1 MLSIPVI
8 ITLAVMLLLAL
19 ITPLISPFFRKV
31 EPEYGDAE
39 EERDNAENPLP
50 PVSIVLAEHDCSH
63 YLKKVLPLYLSQDYG
78 ADYQVVVVIDQ
89 SDTESEDYLKL
100 LCEEHKQLYYTLLPD
115 SSRYIS
121 RKKMGMTL
129 GIRAAKY
136 EWLLFAD
143 VNCAPSSDKWLEV
156 VARHCDDNHNM
167 VLGLTPYEE
176 ETPAYF
182 RFEQMRTMLYH
193 LRSAQKGMAFSTNQ
207 SLIMMRRSEFF
218 DRRGFQGNLEF
229 ARAEFEFLVNKFAA
243 EDKCAIAIEPE
254 ARMTQ
259 MEPSEEYI
267 KMKRLFAIDALKGL
281 ERSKGFKSLYK
292 TDLYSIHAFNILT
305 VLVMVCGALLAYVK
319 MTGVGENL
327 LNSMLPQTFMEY
339 DGLALLGGTALI
351 WLLSL
356 LERMYIY
363 SNKLEYFDSVGALSA
378 IMMEWTISIR
388 NTMLRIS
395 YILSDKNDFITHK
408 L

>member
-143 VNCAPSSDKWLEV
+143 VNCAPSSDKWLEA

-218 DRRGFQGNLEF
+218 DKRGFQGNLEF

-351 WLLSL
+351 WLISL

>member
-1 MLSIPVI
+1 MISIPVI
-8 ITLAVMLLLAL
+8 ITLAVMVLLAL
-19 ITPLISPFFRKV
+19 VMPLFSPFFRKV
-31 EPEYGDAE
+31 EPEYGDDE
-39 EERDNAENPLP
+39 EGDTAANQLP

-100 LCEEHKQLYYTLLPD
+100 LCEEHKRLYYTLLPD
-115 SSRYIS
+115 SSRYVS
-121 RKKMGMTL
+121 RKKLGMTL

-143 VNCAPSSDKWLEV
+143 VNCAPSSDKWLEA
-156 VARHCDDNHNM
+156 VARHCGDDRNM
-167 VLGLTPYEE
+167 VLGMTPYEE
-176 ETPAYF
+176 DTPAYF

-207 SLIMMRRSEFF
+207 SLLMMRRSEFF
-218 DRRGFQGNLEF
+218 DKRGFLGNLEF

-281 ERSKGFKSLYK
+281 SRSGGFKSLYK
-292 TDLYSIHAFNILT
+292 TDLYSIHVFNFLT
-305 VLVMVCGALLAYVK
+305 LIVMVCGALLAYVQ
-319 MTGVGENL
+319 MTGIGKSQLDSL
-327 LNSMLPQTFMEY
+327 LPDVFMQY
-339 DGLALLGGTALI
+339 DGLALLGGAALA
-351 WLLSL
+351 WLISL
-356 LERMYIY
+356 LERMYVY
-363 SNKLEYFDSVGALSA
+363 SNKLSYFDSVSPLAA
-378 IMMEWTISIR
+378 IIMEWTISIR
-388 NTMLRIS
+388 NTALRIS
-395 YILSDKNDFITHK
+395 YIFSDKTDFITHK

>member
-1 MLSIPVI
+1 MISIPVI
-8 ITLAVMLLLAL
+8 ITLAVMVLLAL
-19 ITPLISPFFRKV
+19 VTPLFSPFFRKV
-31 EPEYGDAE
+31 EPEYGDDE
-39 EERDNAENPLP
+39 EGNTAANQLP

-100 LCEEHKQLYYTLLPD
+100 LCEEHKRLYYTLLPD
-115 SSRYIS
+115 SSRYVS
-121 RKKMGMTL
+121 RKKLGMTL

-143 VNCAPSSDKWLEV
+143 VNCAPSSDKWLEA
-156 VARHCDDNHNM
+156 VARHCGDDRNM
-167 VLGLTPYEE
+167 VLGMTPYEE
-176 ETPAYF
+176 DMPAYY

-207 SLIMMRRSEFF
+207 SLMMMRRSEFF
-218 DRRGFQGNLEF
+218 DKRGFLGNLEF

-281 ERSKGFKSLYK
+281 GRSSGFKSLYK
-292 TDLYSIHAFNILT
+292 TDLYSIHVFNFLT
-305 VLVMVCGALLAYVK
+305 LIVMVCGALLAYVQ
-319 MTGVGENL
+319 MTGIGKSQLDSL
-327 LNSMLPQTFMEY
+327 LPNVFVQY
-339 DGLALLGGTALI
+339 DGLALLGGAALA
-351 WLLSL
+351 WLISL
-356 LERMYIY
+356 LERMYVY
-363 SNKLEYFDSVGALSA
+363 SNKLSYFDSVSPLAA
-378 IMMEWTISIR
+378 IIMEWTISIR
-388 NTMLRIS
+388 NTALRIS
-395 YILSDKNDFITHK
+395 YIFSDKTDFITHK

>member
-1 MLSIPVI
+1 MISIPVI
-8 ITLAVMLLLAL
+8 ITLAVMVLLAL
-19 ITPLISPFFRKV
+19 VMPLFSPFFRKV
-31 EPEYGDAE
+31 EPEYGDDE
-39 EERDNAENPLP
+39 EGDTAANQLP

-115 SSRYIS
+115 SSRYVS
-121 RKKMGMTL
+121 RKKLGMTL

-143 VNCAPSSDKWLEV
+143 VNCAPSSEKWLEA
-156 VARHCDDNHNM
+156 VARHCGDDRNM
-167 VLGLTPYEE
+167 VLGMTPYEE
-176 ETPAYF
+176 DTPAYF

-207 SLIMMRRSEFF
+207 SLMMMRRSEFF
-218 DRRGFQGNLEF
+218 DKRGFLGNLEF

-281 ERSKGFKSLYK
+281 SRSSGFKSLYK
-292 TDLYSIHAFNILT
+292 TDLYSIHVFNFLT
-305 VLVMVCGALLAYVK
+305 LIVMVCGALLAYVQ
-319 MTGVGENL
+319 MTGIGKSQFDSL
-327 LNSMLPQTFMEY
+327 LPNVFMQY
-339 DGLALLGGTALI
+339 DGLALLGGAALA
-351 WLLSL
+351 WLISL
-356 LERMYIY
+356 LERMYVY
-363 SNKLEYFDSVGALSA
+363 SNKLSYFDSVSPLAA

-388 NTMLRIS
+388 NTALRIS
-395 YILSDKNDFITHK
+395 YIFSDKTDFITHK

>member
-1 MLSIPVI
+1 MISIPVI
-8 ITLAVMLLLAL
+8 ITLAVMVLLAL
-19 ITPLISPFFRKV
+19 VTPLFSPFFRKV
-31 EPEYGDAE
+31 EPEYGDDE
-39 EERDNAENPLP
+39 EGDTAANQLP

-100 LCEEHKQLYYTLLPD
+100 LCEEHKRLYYTLLPD
-115 SSRYIS
+115 SSRYVS
-121 RKKMGMTL
+121 RKKLGMTL

-143 VNCAPSSDKWLEV
+143 VNCAPSSDKWLEA
-156 VARHCDDNHNM
+156 VARHCGDDRNM
-167 VLGLTPYEE
+167 VLGMTPYEE
-176 ETPAYF
+176 DMPAYY

-207 SLIMMRRSEFF
+207 SLMMMRRSEFF
-218 DRRGFQGNLEF
+218 DKRGFLGNLEF

-281 ERSKGFKSLYK
+281 SRSSRFKSLYK
-292 TDLYSIHAFNILT
+292 TDLYSIHVFNFLT
-305 VLVMVCGALLAYVK
+305 LIVMVCGALLAYVQ
-319 MTGVGENL
+319 MTGIGKSQLDSL
-327 LNSMLPQTFMEY
+327 LPNVFMQY
-339 DGLALLGGTALI
+339 DGLALLGGAALA
-351 WLLSL
+351 WLISL
-356 LERMYIY
+356 LERMYVY
-363 SNKLEYFDSVGALSA
+363 SNKLSYFDSVSPLAA
-378 IMMEWTISIR
+378 IIMEWTISIR
-388 NTMLRIS
+388 NTALRIS
-395 YILSDKNDFITHK
+395 YIFSDKNDFITHK

>member
-1 MLSIPVI
+1 MISIPVI
-8 ITLAVMLLLAL
+8 ITLAVMVLLAL
-19 ITPLISPFFRKV
+19 VMPLFSPFFRKV
-31 EPEYGDAE
+31 EPEYGDDE
-39 EERDNAENPLP
+39 EGDTAANQLP

-78 ADYQVVVVIDQ
+78 ADYQVIVVIDQ

-115 SSRYIS
+115 SSRYVS
-121 RKKMGMTL
+121 RKKLGMTL

-143 VNCAPSSDKWLEV
+143 VNCAPSSDKWLEA
-156 VARHCDDNHNM
+156 VARHCGDDRNM
-167 VLGLTPYEE
+167 VLGMTPYEE
-176 ETPAYF
+176 DTPAYF

-207 SLIMMRRSEFF
+207 SLMMMRRSEFF
-218 DRRGFQGNLEF
+218 DKRGFLGNLEF

-281 ERSKGFKSLYK
+281 SRSRGFKSLYK
-292 TDLYSIHAFNILT
+292 TDLYSIHVFNFLT
-305 VLVMVCGALLAYVK
+305 LIVMVCGALLAYVQ
-319 MTGVGENL
+319 MTGIGKSQLDSL
-327 LNSMLPQTFMEY
+327 LPNVFMQY
-339 DGLALLGGTALI
+339 DGLALLGGAALA
-351 WLLSL
+351 WLISL
-356 LERMYIY
+356 LERMYVY
-363 SNKLEYFDSVGALSA
+363 SNKLSYFDSVSPLAA
-378 IMMEWTISIR
+378 IIMEWTISIR
-388 NTMLRIS
+388 NTALRIS
-395 YILSDKNDFITHK
+395 YIFSDKTDFITHK

>member
-1 MLSIPVI
+1 MISIPVI
-8 ITLAVMLLLAL
+8 ITLAVMVLLAL
-19 ITPLISPFFRKV
+19 VTPLFSPFFRKV
-31 EPEYGDAE
+31 EPEYGDDE
-39 EERDNAENPLP
+39 EGNTAANQLP

-100 LCEEHKQLYYTLLPD
+100 LCEEHKRLYYTLLPD
-115 SSRYIS
+115 SSRYVS
-121 RKKMGMTL
+121 RKKLGMTL

-143 VNCAPSSDKWLEV
+143 VNCAPSSDKWLEA
-156 VARHCDDNHNM
+156 VARHCGDDRNM
-167 VLGLTPYEE
+167 VLGMTPYEE
-176 ETPAYF
+176 DMPAYY

-207 SLIMMRRSEFF
+207 SLMMMRRSEFF
-218 DRRGFQGNLEF
+218 DKRGFLGNLEF

-281 ERSKGFKSLYK
+281 GRSSGFKSLYK
-292 TDLYSIHAFNILT
+292 TDLYSIHVFNFLT
-305 VLVMVCGALLAYVK
+305 LIVMVCGALLAYVQ
-319 MTGVGENL
+319 MTGIGKSQLDSL
-327 LNSMLPQTFMEY
+327 LPNVFMQY
-339 DGLALLGGTALI
+339 DGLALLGGAALA
-351 WLLSL
+351 WLISL
-356 LERMYIY
+356 LERMYVY
-363 SNKLEYFDSVGALSA
+363 SNKLSYFDSVSPLAA
-378 IMMEWTISIR
+378 IIMEWTISIR
-388 NTMLRIS
+388 NTALRIS
-395 YILSDKNDFITHK
+395 YIFSDKTDFITHK

>member
-1 MLSIPVI
+1 MISIPVI
-8 ITLAVMLLLAL
+8 ITLAVMVLLAL
-19 ITPLISPFFRKV
+19 VMPLFSPFFRKV
-31 EPEYGDAE
+31 EPEYGDDE
-39 EERDNAENPLP
+39 EGDTAANQLP

-100 LCEEHKQLYYTLLPD
+100 LCEEHKRLYYTLLPD
-115 SSRYIS
+115 SSRYVS
-121 RKKMGMTL
+121 RKKLGMTL

-143 VNCAPSSDKWLEV
+143 VNCAPSSDKWLEA
-156 VARHCDDNHNM
+156 VARHCGDDRNM
-167 VLGLTPYEE
+167 VLGMTPYEE
-176 ETPAYF
+176 DTPAYF

-207 SLIMMRRSEFF
+207 SLLMMRRSEFF
-218 DRRGFQGNLEF
+218 DKRGFLGNLEF

-281 ERSKGFKSLYK
+281 SRSSGFK
-292 TDLYSIHAFNILT
+292 
-305 VLVMVCGALLAYVK
+305 
-319 MTGVGENL
+319 
-327 LNSMLPQTFMEY
+327 
-339 DGLALLGGTALI
+339 
-351 WLLSL
+351 
-356 LERMYIY
+356 
-363 SNKLEYFDSVGALSA
+363 
-378 IMMEWTISIR
+378 
-388 NTMLRIS
+388 
-395 YILSDKNDFITHK
+395 
-408 L
+408 